1 MWCTCHDVVLNA
13 YIMYSLPRWCNM
25 FLIKKIDFR
34 RLAEESLEINGS
46 CFIYIIC
53 NDEIMAF
60 FDLCDMIFVEECYM
74 HLKSNMDF
82 LLFTGMIK
90 NGGSIKIFLSFVSNQ
105 ICSIAAY
112 FLYKVDIYT
121 VNLLASKSNC
131 LLPWIFYGKLIRKS
145 LEYTSAIAL
154 SQSV

>member
-1 MWCTCHDVVLNA
+1 
-13 YIMYSLPRWCNM
+13 M
-25 FLIKKIDFR
+25 FLSKKIDFR

-131 LLPWIFYGKLIRKS
+131 LLP
-145 LEYTSAIAL
+145 
-154 SQSV
+154 